1 MMIEG
6 TGRTRS
12 DGNLAFEALWL
23 VSFDDASGSYLMRAY
38 NDGRWLETEVKL
50 LHDGKGMT

>member
-1 MMIEG
+1 MIEG